1 MKSTKFYKIF
11 RKVVIS
17 IIQRI
22 DTFVVEVKCFFRRIL
37 FKKQKYSK
45 KSILVFVSQLCN
57 GGSERVA
64 ANLSDELS
72 KKYRVILVTY
82 TKPTKN
88 DYSCGVKRI
97 VIDEAKSRFFKY
109 NYLVRHLKKIKKNYN
124 ITHSISFCSKA
135 NYLNVMSMVNDKTI
149 ISIRSYL
156 KYSEVDQQYYR
167 LNKVAGK
174 YCDEEVVVSKQ
185 LIDEQVKEYKSSKDK
200 IKVIHNF
207 VDKEKIDKC
216 LKEKNNINISKNTI
230 INVGRLSNQKG
241 QKYLIRA
248 MSLVIKKV
256 PDVELVILGKG
267 ELEEDL
273 KKEIKELHL
282 EKNVKLLGYKS
293 NPYIYMKQANCFVL
307 SSFFEGMPNVIL
319 EAMYTGLPIISCDC
333 ISGVREIIAPKTDLN
348 YRNKN
353 VTKEEYGILVPI
365 MKEENAVD
373 YLANAIVEMLQDK
386 ELNDYYRKQSR
397 KRIKDFLKDEKMKK
411 WLNIV
416 KE

>member
-1 MKSTKFYKIF
+1 MKSTKIYKIF

-22 DTFVVEVKCFFRRIL
+22 DTFIVELDYYFKRLFFKGEE
-37 FKKQKYSK
+37 FSK

-57 GGSERVA
+57 GGAERVA
-64 ANLSDELS
+64 ANLCDELS

-82 TKPTKN
+82 STPTKN
-88 DYSCGVKRI
+88 DYFCGVERI
-97 VIDEAKSRFFKY
+97 VIDEKNAKFFKN
-109 NYLVRHLKKIKKNYN
+109 NYVVRNLTRIKKKYH

-135 NYLNVMSMVNDKTI
+135 NYLNVMSKVCDKTI

-156 KYSEVDQQYYR
+156 KFSEVDQQYYR
-167 LNKVAGK
+167 LNKMAGK
-174 YCDEEVVVSKQ
+174 YCDEEVVVSSQ
-185 LIDEQVKEYKSSKDK
+185 LIEEQINEYNSSKDK

-216 LKEKNNINISKNTI
+216 LKEKNNVILSKNTI

-248 MSLVIKKV
+248 MSFVVRKV
-256 PDVELVILGKG
+256 PDAELIILGKG
-267 ELEEDL
+267 ELEEEL
-273 KKEIKELHL
+273 RKEIKRLHL
-282 EKNVKLLGYKS
+282 EKNVKLLGYKG
-293 NPYIYMKQANCFVL
+293 NPYIYMRQASCFVL
-307 SSFFEGMPNVIL
+307 SSFFEGMPNVVL
-319 EAMYTGLPIISCDC
+319 EAMYTGVPIISTDC
-333 ISGVREIIAPKTDLN
+333 ISGVREILAPKTDIN

-353 VTKEEYGILVPI
+353 MTKEEYGILVPI
-365 MKEENAVD
+365 MKEENAVN
-373 YLANAIVEMLQDK
+373 YLVEAIIEMLQDK
-386 ELNDYYRKQSR
+386 KLNDYYRKQSR
-397 KRIKDFLKDEKMKK
+397 KRIKNFLKDKKMKE

>member
-57 GGSERVA
+57 GGAERVA

-88 DYSCGVKRI
+88 DYSCGVKKI
-97 VIDEAKSRFFKY
+97 VIDEAKSRFFKF
-109 NYLVRHLKKIKKNYN
+109 NYLVRHLKKIKKKYN

-135 NYLNVMSMVNDKTI
+135 NYLNVMSKVNDKTI

-216 LKEKNNINISKNTI
+216 LKEKHKI
-230 INVGRLSNQKG
+230 
-241 QKYLIRA
+241 
-248 MSLVIKKV
+248 
-256 PDVELVILGKG
+256 
-267 ELEEDL
+267 
-273 KKEIKELHL
+273 
-282 EKNVKLLGYKS
+282 
-293 NPYIYMKQANCFVL
+293 
-307 SSFFEGMPNVIL
+307 
-319 EAMYTGLPIISCDC
+319 
-333 ISGVREIIAPKTDLN
+333 PKR
-348 YRNKN
+348 RNK
-353 VTKEEYGILVPI
+353 K
-365 MKEENAVD
+365 
-373 YLANAIVEMLQDK
+373 
-386 ELNDYYRKQSR
+386 
-397 KRIKDFLKDEKMKK
+397 
-411 WLNIV
+411 
-416 KE
+416 